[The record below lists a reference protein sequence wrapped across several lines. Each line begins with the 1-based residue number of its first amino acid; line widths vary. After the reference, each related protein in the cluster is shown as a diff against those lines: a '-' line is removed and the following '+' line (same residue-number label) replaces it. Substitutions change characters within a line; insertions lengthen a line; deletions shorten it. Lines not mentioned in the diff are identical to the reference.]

1 MLNAEYRR
9 SLIKKYSLSA
19 EDELLAARVIDK
31 FEAAERKNSVQSTRF
46 LAERDLLCAVP
57 LLDELGAAYTLWGGY
72 EEAERVCAI
81 LTPDYLGP
89 EDVKSGKNCPLTVIH
104 AEYSPDESPGHR
116 DFLGALMGMGIER
129 DSVGDIIP
137 QEGSCDIVVLKELGA
152 FILSGLEKAG
162 KVRLRLSETDRAQ
175 GREAAYKR
183 IRDTVASLRLDAVV
197 ASGFSLSRDKAVQA
211 IKAGKV
217 SVGGAEVLK
226 PDRLLGGGEK
236 ISLRGSGK
244 IVLSEVSGL
253 SRKGRTIIEIKKY
266 V

>member
-9 SLIKKYSLSA
+9 SLIKKYALSA
-19 EDELLAARVIDK
+19 DDELLTARVIDK
-31 FEAAERKNSVQSTRF
+31 YEASQKKNSVQSTRF
-46 LAERDLLCAVP
+46 LTERDLLCAIP

-72 EEAERVCAI
+72 DEAERVCAI
-81 LTPDYLGP
+81 LLPDYLEP
-89 EDVKSGKNCPLTVIH
+89 DDVKSGKNCPLTVIH
-104 AEYSPDESPGHR
+104 AEYSANEKPGHR

-137 QEGSCDIVVLKELGA
+137 QEGCCDIVVLRELGA
-152 FILSGLEKAG
+152 FLISGFEKAG
-162 KVRLRLSETDRAQ
+162 NVRLKLSETDRAQ
-175 GREAAYKR
+175 GREAAFKQ
-183 IRDTVASLRLDAVV
+183 IRDTVASLRLDAIV

-211 IKAGKV
+211 IRSGKV
-217 SVGGAEVLK
+217 TVGGVETLK
-226 PDRLLGGGEK
+226 PDKLLSGGEK

>member
-9 SLIKKYSLSA
+9 SLIKKYALSA
-19 EDELLAARVIDK
+19 DDELLTARVIDK
-31 FEAAERKNSVQSTRF
+31 YDAAIQKNSVQSTKF
-46 LAERDLLCAVP
+46 LTERDLLCAVP
-57 LLDELGAAYTLWGGY
+57 LLNELGAPYTLWGGY

-81 LTPDYLGP
+81 ILPDYLEP
-89 EDVKSGKNCPLTVIH
+89 DDVKSGKYCPLTVIR
-104 AEYSPDESPGHR
+104 AEYSADEKPGHR

-129 DSVGDIIP
+129 DSVGDIVP
-137 QEGSCDIVVLKELGA
+137 HDGCCDIVVLRELGP
-152 FILSGLEKAG
+152 FVLSGLEKAG
-162 KVRLRLSETDRAQ
+162 RVRLRLSETDRAQ
-175 GREAAYKR
+175 GAETAFKQ
-183 IRDTVASLRLDAVV
+183 IRDTVASLRLDAIV
-197 ASGFSLSRDKAVQA
+197 AAGFSISRDKAAQA

-217 SVGGAEVLK
+217 SVGGLEVLK

-244 IVLSEVSGL
+244 ILLSEVAGQ